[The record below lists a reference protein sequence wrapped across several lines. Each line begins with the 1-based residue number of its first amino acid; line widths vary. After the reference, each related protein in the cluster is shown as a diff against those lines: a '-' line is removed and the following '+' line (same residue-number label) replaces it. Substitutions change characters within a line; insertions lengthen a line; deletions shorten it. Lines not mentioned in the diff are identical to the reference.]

1 MCQMQLNQ
9 HRFLYEQMGITPMGD
24 IIGILRHAKAVS
36 DQAARD
42 NILAENETIKS
53 VVKEPPVSSTAV
65 CKETN
70 NLLSWIF
77 RNSLLILARSVV
89 VATSRRS
96 EPISKS
102 AVRRVLPI
110 HEGKYKVSLPKGTT
124 KKTRE
129 ILAKHSALQSDKSE
143 KKSVFDRLNTK
154 HVEIADSTSSEPPV
168 KLPKPVSSIF
178 NRLGNYKEAEKSSNV
193 SSGILRSSLLMVGKV
208 TTFHCLSYVKMFEIL
223 AGSWNRQTESSEADC
238 YKASRSSHN

>member
-1 MCQMQLNQ
+1 
-9 HRFLYEQMGITPMGD
+9 MGD

-42 NILAENETIKS
+42 NILAENESVKS
-53 VVKEPPVSSTAV
+53 VVKEPPVSSTV
-65 CKETN
+65 CNETN
-70 NLLSWIF
+70 GTLSWIF
-77 RNSLLILARSVV
+77 PNNFLILARSVL

-96 EPISKS
+96 EPVSKS

-154 HVEIADSTSSEPPV
+154 HVEVADSTSSEPPV

-178 NRLGNYKEAEKSSNV
+178 NRLGNYKEADKGSNE

-208 TTFHCLSYVKMFEIL
+208 KVFGCKIMSKC
-223 AGSWNRQTESSEADC
+223 S
-238 YKASRSSHN
+238 